1 MIHPIHFTHNREENS
16 MTKPLSRRDF
26 LKATAVTG
34 AGVALA
40 ACAPAA
46 TQAPAAEPTKAAD
59 KPAEPTKAAPK
70 AAQATITFMG
80 WGAPEEDEGVKK
92 AIAQFES
99 EQSDVKVTWLHT
111 PENYAEKFLASV
123 AAGTPPDTAFIGGGD
138 FTTYARDNL
147 LLDIT
152 DSLKADTLVGAKDY
166 FIEPQETN
174 RCTYKGKWYGIGSC
188 WVAPHIYYNAD
199 TLAKAGVEMPSS
211 DPEKAWDWDTFLG
224 IAQKLTIDKNGK
236 NAADSAFDKD
246 NVETWGV
253 SWPTWSIPM
262 HAAIQSNGGNWIDPK
277 TGELVIDKPEATEA
291 MQKVYDLSTKHHV
304 SPSDEVTQQLGMS
317 TVQMLENGK
326 LAIAIDG
333 SWALSWMYKMKG
345 KLGCAVL
352 PKMKV
357 PATDMQAHIHSGLKG
372 SKTPEA
378 AWKWVRFL
386 STPFYQT
393 MFCKIGL
400 WLPSQRALMTP
411 EGLKSWITPGVHPE
425 GYETIVTEYVTKYG
439 KVLYMPPGWPKVAQ
453 IIQPAFDQV
462 RVGKATAADAFP
474 PLVAEA
480 NKMLAEEAKK

>member
-1 MIHPIHFTHNREENS
+1 

-34 AGVALA
+34 AGAALV

-46 TQAPAAEPTKAAD
+46 TQAPAAGEPTKAGA
-59 KPAEPTKAAPK
+59 AEPTKAAP
-70 AAQATITFMG
+70 AAAEVTITFMG

-92 AIAQFES
+92 AITQFQS
-99 EQSDVKVTWLHT
+99 EQSAVKVTWLHT
-111 PENYAEKFLASV
+111 PENYQEKFLASV
-123 AAGTPPDTAFIGGGD
+123 AAGTPPDTAFIGYGD
-138 FTTYARDNL
+138 YTTYARDNL

-166 FIEPQETN
+166 FIDPQETE
-174 RCTYKGKWYGIGSC
+174 RCTYEGKWYGIGSC

-199 TLAKAGVEMPSS
+199 TLTKAGVEIPSY
-211 DPEKAWDWDTFLG
+211 DPAKAWDWDKFLG
-224 IAQKLTIDKNGK
+224 TVQKLTVDKNGK
-236 NAADSAFDKD
+236 NASESGFDKE

-253 SWPTWSIPM
+253 SWPTWQLPL
-262 HAAIQSNGGNWIDPK
+262 HAAIQSNEGTWLDQK
-277 TGELVIDKPEATEA
+277 TGLLTLDQPAALEAL
-291 MQKVYDLSTKHHV
+291 QNVYDLSVKHHV
-304 SPSDEVTQQLGMS
+304 APSDEVTTQLGMS

-326 LAIAIDG
+326 LAMAIDG

-372 SKTPEA
+372 SKQPEA

-400 WLPSQRALMTP
+400 WLPSQKALMTT
-411 EGLKSWITPGVHPE
+411 EGLKTWITAGVHPE
-425 GYETIVTEYVTKYG
+425 GYETIVTEFVAKYG
-439 KVLYMPPGWPKVAQ
+439 HIQYMPPGYPKVAQ
-453 IIQPAFDQV
+453 VLQPAWDQI
-462 RVGKATAADAFP
+462 RIGKALAKDALP
-474 PLVAEA
+474 PAVAEA
-480 NKMLAEEAKK
+480 NKILVEEAKK